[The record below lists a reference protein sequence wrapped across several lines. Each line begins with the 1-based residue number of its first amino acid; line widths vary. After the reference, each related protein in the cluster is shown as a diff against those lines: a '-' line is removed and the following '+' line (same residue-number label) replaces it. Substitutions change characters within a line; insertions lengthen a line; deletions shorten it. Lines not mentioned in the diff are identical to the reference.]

1 MSSHTHTLNP
11 APTALSNEPHEA
23 VPPSVVASGTGLP
36 AAPIEHAEAQQ
47 AATAPGSGGVVEQPN
62 PNTEEKVT
70 FKDQVN
76 GYAKK
81 FAGAVFR
88 NDGEKEFG
96 EKKLQGEA

>member
-1 MSSHTHTLNP
+1 MSFNP
-11 APTALSNEPHEA
+11 APTALSNEPTEP

-36 AAPIEHAEAQQ
+36 SAPKEYAEAQQ
-47 AATAPGSGGVVEQPN
+47 AATAPGTGGVVEQPGA
-62 PNTEEKVT
+62 EGDKIT

-88 NDGEKEFG
+88 NEGEKEFG